1 MPSKLLEGDTA
12 LVTNHV
18 RSFRGTKGAAYSYTV
33 ESTDAAGNTATA
45 GPFTH
50 QN

>member
-1 MPSKLLEGDTA
+1 VYA
-12 LVTNHV
+12 
-18 RSFRGTKGAAYSYTV
+18 FRGSKGATYSYTV

-45 GPFTH
+45 GPFVH